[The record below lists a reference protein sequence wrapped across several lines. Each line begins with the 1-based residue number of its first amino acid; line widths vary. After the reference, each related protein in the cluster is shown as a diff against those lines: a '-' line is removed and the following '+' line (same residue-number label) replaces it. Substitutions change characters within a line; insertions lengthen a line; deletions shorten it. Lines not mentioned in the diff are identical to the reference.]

1 MLRFYCAAA
10 VVVAVVLCAV
20 IGIRLAHAAKA
31 DRQAVFVCS
40 TPCGACQQVRL
51 PRTCTRVFGY
61 RICKED

>member
-10 VVVAVVLCAV
+10 VVVAVALCAV

-31 DRQAVFVCS
+31 DRQTVFVCQ